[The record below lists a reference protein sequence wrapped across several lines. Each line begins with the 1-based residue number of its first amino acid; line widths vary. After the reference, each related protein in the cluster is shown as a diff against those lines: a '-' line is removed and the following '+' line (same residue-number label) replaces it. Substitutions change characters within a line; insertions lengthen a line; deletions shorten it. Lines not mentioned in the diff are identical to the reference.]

1 MKLYYSGLSSRVV
14 WYREDPFALGLN
26 VMLSA
31 YEYIVVDGKEEHPDW
46 RLVKILEARN
56 RGITKPEHFLDSGA
70 FGLQSE
76 ALKAS
81 RRRRQPVLS
90 YYDSDAYWKYV
101 DQYADLVRRYQL
113 AIDYYANVDVY
124 TNVDVIG
131 SAPLTRKAQDYLEKE
146 HGLKPVPVFHAGED
160 FSHLYHYIDSGY
172 EIIGV
177 GALARRTKRERVS
190 YLQRCFEA
198 ICDPKT
204 KLPRVKIHAFG
215 VGVPPFLIRYPIWSA
230 DSSGWLMRA
239 ANGVILVPKKRGG
252 KFVFDGDYHTFKV
265 TKDPSSDRPTY
276 YSSVLKVK
284 DFIGEWLTYLGLP
297 LGDQWGEDYIG
308 RVLRC
313 RANLLFFEKLCSV
326 VPQWPWPYEKHVPS
340 FELTP

>member
-1 MKLYYSGLSSRVV
+1 MKLYYSGLSG
-14 WYREDPFALGLN
+14 YTTCDREDPFAFGLN
-26 VMLSA
+26 VMLTA
-31 YEYIVVDGKEEHPDW
+31 YQYIGKEERPDW

-70 FGLQSE
+70 FSLWSE

-113 AIDYYANVDVY
+113 AIDYYA
-124 TNVDVIG
+124 NVDVIG

-177 GALARRTKRERVS
+177 GSLVWRTKRERVS
-190 YLQRCFEA
+190 CFQRCFEA

-215 VGVPPFLIRYPIWSA
+215 VGSPSFLIRYPIWSA
-230 DSSGWLMRA
+230 DSSGWLVRA
-239 ANGVILVPKKRGG
+239 VNGVIMVPKKRGG

-265 TKDPSSDRPTY
+265 TKDPSSCNPTY

-297 LGDQWGEDYIG
+297 LGDQWGEDNIG
-308 RVLRC
+308 RVLRS